1 MARILVVDDEPVVV
15 RTLTALLSANGFD
28 TLAAQSGEEALEL
41 LAREPCDLVFLDVV
55 LPGLSGFETCARIRE
70 RHGPTL
76 PVVMIS
82 ARPDR
87 EAVRAGY
94 EAGAD
99 DFMAKPP
106 DTLALILKVRV
117 LLRLKGLNDEL
128 LLSREELKRRV
139 AELAVLHDIGR
150 D

>member
-1 MARILVVDDEPVVV
+1 MARILVVDDDPVVV
-15 RTLTALLSANGFD
+15 RTLTALLSSSGFEPVS
-28 TLAAQSGEEALEL
+28 AASGEQALESL
-41 LAREPCDLVFLDVV
+41 SRLPCDLVFLDVQ

-82 ARPDR
+82 GRPDR

-99 DFMAKPP
+99 DFMVKPP
-106 DTLALILKVRV
+106 DTLALVLKVRV
-117 LLRLKGLNDEL
+117 LLRLKALNDEL
-128 LLSREELKRRV
+128 LVSREELQRRV
-139 AELAVLHDIGR
+139 ADLALLHEIG
-150 D
+150 

>member
-1 MARILVVDDEPVVV
+1 MARVLVVDDEPVVV
-15 RTLTALLSANGFD
+15 HMLTALLASNGFEAV
-28 TLAAQSGEEALEL
+28 AASSGEEALL
-41 LAREPCDLVFLDVV
+41 VLARLPVDLVFLDVV

-70 RHGPTL
+70 RHGPAL

-87 EAVRAGY
+87 EAVRASY

-117 LLRLKGLNDEL
+117 LLRLKGL
-128 LLSREELKRRV
+128 
-139 AELAVLHDIGR
+139 HD
-150 D
+150 